1 MLLLYVVCKK
11 FDDPRI
17 ENVFKVIPNPSPY
30 SSIVVLFIF
39 SKYIWSKLMSDLSG
53 IAKQNC
59 NMGEIW
65 VYSQNEENGTITKEK
80 LNL

>member
-39 SKYIWSKLMSDLSG
+39 SKYG
-53 IAKQNC
+53 QNWWVIYQGLQKKNC
-59 NMGEIW
+59 SIGEIW